1 MRSSKLWQVIGGAG
15 AIFLISFGTVAQI
28 ENPPSVKG
36 RWGLSAAATFDK
48 YKIDPAWTQGL
59 KPGVLPMLTY
69 TYRKNQF
76 ELGPQFRLAR
86 LNSPI
91 KYWGVTF
98 NYKRYF
104 NGFGTKFVPY
114 FYSGISFTTS
124 RFDGYSMGDGLM
136 YQTGN
141 EYEMMGVNVSVGY
154 GLEWQLGK
162 NFYMGSSVGINPGLY
177 SFNRSMFQGI
187 SPEGG
192 YVYGRDKITG
202 IGLGFNVNAQIG
214 YRFGK

>member
-1 MRSSKLWQVIGGAG
+1 MRSSKLWQVIGASG
-15 AIFLISFGTVAQI
+15 AIFLLSFGTAAQI

-59 KPGVLPMLTY
+59 KPGILPMLTY
-69 TYRKNQF
+69 TYGKNQF
-76 ELGPQFRLAR
+76 ELGPQFRLSR
-86 LNSPI
+86 LNNPI

-104 NGFGTKFVPY
+104 NGFGTRLVPY

-124 RFDGYSMGDGLM
+124 RFDGHSIGNGVM

-141 EYEMMGVNVSVGY
+141 EYEMIGMNLSVGY

-162 NFYMGSSVGINPGLY
+162 HFYMGSSVGINPGFY
-177 SFNRSMFQGI
+177 SINRSVFQGI
-187 SPEGG
+187 SPEGV
-192 YVYGRDKITG
+192 YVYGRDKVAG